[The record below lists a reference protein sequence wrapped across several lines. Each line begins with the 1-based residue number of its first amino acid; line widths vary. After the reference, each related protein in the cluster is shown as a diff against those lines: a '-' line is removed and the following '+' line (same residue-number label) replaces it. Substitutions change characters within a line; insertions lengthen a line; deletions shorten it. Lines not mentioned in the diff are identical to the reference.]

1 MYLWFYLLHRT
12 VWQLV
17 FSHSGNGARLS
28 HNHVNTNLNWV
39 DLPYGNLWH
48 CMYES
53 WATDCWQ
60 CWLRNWN
67 QNCWPAHGLMH
78 VRLEGCQYSHSIQ
91 LNTKKVQSP
100 ADKATTSTA
109 NSWPSFAVLSMMCL
123 VASKTSPHASNYRA
137 QQRVKRLRSH
147 CVKIRGLAPE
157 TCMEVQL
164 YSWDS
169 SWDSSWYVIENWPL
183 QGLRLAQV

>member
-123 VASKTSPHASNYRA
+123 VASKTIVHTRATIELSSGSRDSGHIASKSEVWH
-137 QQRVKRLRSH
+137 QK
-147 CVKIRGLAPE
+147 LAWKSSYIAE
-157 TCMEVQL
+157 TPVGTL
-164 YSWDS
+164 VDTS
-169 SWDSSWYVIENWPL
+169 
-183 QGLRLAQV
+183 